1 MPNQSYHHGDLK
13 ADLIRTGLKLLD
25 QEGFEGFSLR
35 KVAKACNVSQ
45 TAPYRHFKN
54 KEELITAITVEAL
67 RAFND
72 ALELAVNL
80 HPDNPKQQLTELGVA
95 YIKFFVENPE
105 YLRLLFLSDI
115 KEKMKAYYQ
124 CDPCYC
130 DGKDPF
136 QTFYE
141 TLLRYTEA
149 YPEQNMKQNE
159 LMLYSWG
166 LVHGIAI
173 LIASKE
179 VPLEGDYLTLARNII
194 ENSYKAI
201 K

>member
-1 MPNQSYHHGDLK
+1 MSHQSYHHGDLK
-13 ADLIRTGLKLLD
+13 AELIRAGLKLLD
-25 QEGFEGFSLR
+25 QEGYEGFSLR

-72 ALELAVNL
+72 VLEQAININ
-80 HPDNPKQQLTELGVA
+80 PDNPKKQLTEMGVA

-105 YLRLLFLSDI
+105 YLRLLFLSNI
-115 KEKMKAYYQ
+115 KDKMTAYYE
-124 CDPCYC
+124 CDRSFC

-136 QTFYE
+136 QTFYD
-141 TLLRYTEA
+141 TLMRYATA
-149 YPEQNMKQNE
+149 YPEHNMNE
-159 LMLYSWG
+159 LLLYSWG

-173 LIASKE
+173 LVANKD
-179 VPLEGDYLTLARNII
+179 VPPEGDYLTLSRNII
-194 ENSYKAI
+194 EIGFKVMDH
-201 K
+201 